1 MNAKE
6 LINQFKEVFGY
17 DQGVRVFEAPARVNL
32 IGEHIDYNGGNVFP
46 AALTIKTMVAAAPR
60 KDAVLRVAATTLPGI
75 VVQSPYSL
83 LSYMKGR
90 SYGAYQFGVA
100 DELLKANYPLI
111 GADLLFWGD
120 IPFGSGLS
128 SSASI
133 EVATAFALATLGL
146 EAKGSKAALNRSE
159 IAQVAQRAEN
169 NFVGVNCGIM
179 DQFASANGK
188 EDHAILLD
196 CATLKFEHIPLALH
210 DYSIVITNTNKP
222 HNLIESKYNER
233 RQECEEALA
242 DLRSVFPD
250 LQYLC
255 ALTPQQFHQHAHV
268 ITRGEA
274 RKRARHAVEEQHRV
288 MVAVEA
294 LKNDDLDAFGKLM
307 TASHISLRDLYE
319 VTGRELDVLNDA
331 ALQVEGVLGSR
342 MTGAGFGG
350 CIVSLVK
357 TSCIDQFKAY
367 VSKQYTKET
376 GYVPTFIA
384 SAVGDGAKEVLQ

>member
-1 MNAKE
+1 MNAKDF
-6 LINQFKEVFGY
+6 INQFKEVYGY
-17 DQGVRVFEAPARVNL
+17 DQGVRLFEAPARVNL
-32 IGEHIDYNGGNVFP
+32 IGEHIDYNGGYVFP

-60 KDAVLRVAATTLPGI
+60 KDAVLRVAATSLPGI
-75 VVQSPYSL
+75 VVQCPYSL

-100 DELLKANYPLI
+100 DELLKANYPLV

-133 EVATAFALATLGL
+133 EVATAITLATLGL
-146 EAKGSKAALNRSE
+146 DAKGSKQELNRSE
-159 IAQVAQRAEN
+159 LAQIAQRAEN
-169 NFVGVNCGIM
+169 HFVGVNCGIM

-188 EDHAILLD
+188 KDHAILLD
-196 CATLKFEHIPLALH
+196 CSTLKFEHVPLQLH
-210 DYSIVITNTNKP
+210 DCSIVITNTNKP

-233 RQECEEALA
+233 RQECDEALA
-242 DLRSVFPD
+242 DLRSVFPE
-250 LQYLC
+250 LNYLC
-255 ALTPQQFHQHAHV
+255 ELTPQQFHQHANV
-268 ITRGEA
+268 IARGEA

-294 LKNDDLDAFGKLM
+294 LKHDDLEAFGKLM

-357 TSCIDQFKAY
+357 TANIEQFKAY

-384 SAVGDGAKEVLQ
+384 SAVGDGAREVAQ